1 VSQNKKDK
9 YIEPLDNTQWRNLME
24 TSVRIG
30 EVMSRN
36 LITNSPDATV
46 GDVAKTMDKNKVGSV
61 IITENGDNEGIVT
74 ERDICFKVVA
84 KDKNPS
90 ITLAREI
97 MTTDLV
103 TISPKKTLT
112 DAAKLMVKKNIRRL
126 AVSNKGRVV
135 GMITATDILSVSPK
149 TIEILREVYEIY
161 SHSDESTVELS
172 EELTEGG
179 TCEECGVFTD
189 NLTRMGS
196 RYICDDCREDE
207 G

>member
-1 VSQNKKDK
+1 
-9 YIEPLDNTQWRNLME
+9 ME

-30 EVMSRN
+30 EVMSRT

-46 GDVAKTMDKNKVGSV
+46 GEVARTMDKNKIGAV

-84 KDKNPS
+84 KGRDPLR
-90 ITLAREI
+90 TLAREI
-97 MTTDLV
+97 MTTELV

-112 DAAKLMVKKNIRRL
+112 DAAKLMVKKSIRRL
-126 AVSNKGRVV
+126 AVSNKGKVV

-161 SHSDESTVELS
+161 SHSEEPSMDQSN
-172 EELTEGG
+172 ELTEGG

-189 NLTRMGS
+189 NLTKVSS
-196 RYICDDCREDE
+196 RYICDDCREEE